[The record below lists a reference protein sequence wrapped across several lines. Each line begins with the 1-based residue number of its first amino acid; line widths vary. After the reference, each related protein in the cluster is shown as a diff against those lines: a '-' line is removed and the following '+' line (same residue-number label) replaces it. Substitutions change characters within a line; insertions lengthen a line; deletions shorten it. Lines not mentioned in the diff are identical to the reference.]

1 MWSREMD
8 YDSDEDGVLDDYWY
22 YNGGE
27 VYGDDEDDGGFAF
40 SQNFQAYLRLRSSLL
55 PHQFHQLPQHTVTQ
69 EEADRNA
76 KELLEEEINEKEK
89 INKKRRKKKIGE
101 EDSAASGS
109 VDLEYLKENLGKSD
123 TEDDLDLESMFVQK
137 AQRKA
142 DSKPKPE
149 KSERPQGR
157 SSERPQGRSS
167 ERPQGRSSERP
178 QGRVPWNL
186 VPKATAKSPGKANV
200 VDQYQVQQ
208 SLDFANIGN
217 NMAQMQRFSD
227 AITYY
232 TEAIRLNPSE
242 YRFLGNR
249 SYSYERCGK
258 YNEAL
263 RDAEQAVSLHPGF
276 IKGFFRMGKALKG
289 LQRYAEAVA
298 AFQKVLAS
306 DNNHTEAAA
315 EILQCQRE
323 MQVLGN
329 KPCFINKPL
338 LGLPL
343 SRPGSRNGK
352 TTGGASNRPGRETA
366 TPNTIITNSMP
377 PTMSKLYPVWVG
389 NVTNSITE
397 KGLRHIFEPF
407 GPIHSIR
414 ILYSRTCAFINY
426 TGKQD
431 AENAFHAL
439 QGRLVEGNT
448 FVLQLR
454 NPEHSNLNVP
464 AAGSKQSVR

>member
-89 INKKRRKKKIGE
+89 INKKRRKKKRQKDRKRQQKLEAAACNMKDPVSLRHVVVVSLFLGSEPGVCGTGDISRWVTGNGWCLRVLGVRGSNLLFFFNLTPSRVFKPKVTDANKPEVAPAPGSVDPGSSKEEKSDSEIGE

-323 MQVLGN
+323 MQDPGTAKQLEGR
-329 KPCFINKPL
+329 L
-338 LGLPL
+338 TGQDER
-343 SRPGSRNGK
+343 RP
-352 TTGGASNRPGRETA
+352 
-366 TPNTIITNSMP
+366 P
-377 PTMSKLYPVWVG
+377 PTPSL
-389 NVTNSITE
+389 
-397 KGLRHIFEPF
+397 
-407 GPIHSIR
+407 PIP
-414 ILYSRTCAFINY
+414 C
-426 TGKQD
+426 
-431 AENAFHAL
+431 
-439 QGRLVEGNT
+439 
-448 FVLQLR
+448 
-454 NPEHSNLNVP
+454 PP
-464 AAGSKQSVR
+464 P